1 MPQEHPC
8 YQDQHAA
15 IAWAKAVLA
24 RKQSFVILDT
34 ETTGLG
40 DDAEIIQLAII
51 DLDAKTLFNE
61 NMRPT
66 ELTLIPSEATAVH
79 GLTMAALEG
88 CPTFAE
94 LAEPLGAAIGERDII
109 TYNAA
114 FDSRMY
120 RQTLALAGGFEPSGV
135 WTCAM
140 LEYARF
146 VGEWN
151 DYRQSYRWHKL
162 QGGDHTALGD
172 CLATLALIQSMAEA
186 PMAAP

>member
-1 MPQEHPC
+1 MPQENPC
-8 YQDQHAA
+8 CRDRHAA
-15 IAWAKAVLA
+15 IAWAQAVLA
-24 RKQSFVILDT
+24 RKRGFVIMDT

-40 DDAEIIQLAII
+40 EDAEIIQLAVI
-51 DLDAKTLFNE
+51 DLDGKTLFNE
-61 NMRPT
+61 NMQPT
-66 ELTLIPSEATAVH
+66 ALALIPDEATAIH
-79 GLTMAALEG
+79 GLTMAELEG

-94 LAEPLGAAIGERDII
+94 LAEPLEAALGERDII
-109 TYNAA
+109 AYNAA

-120 RQTLALAGGFEPSGV
+120 RQTLALAGGFEPLGV

-140 LEYARF
+140 LEYAKF

-186 PMAAP
+186 PLAAP